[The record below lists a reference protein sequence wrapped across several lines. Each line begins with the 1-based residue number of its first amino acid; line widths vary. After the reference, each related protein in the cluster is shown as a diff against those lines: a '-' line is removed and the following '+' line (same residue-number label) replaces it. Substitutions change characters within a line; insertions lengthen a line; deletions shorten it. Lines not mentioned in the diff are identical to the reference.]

1 MEFSGRCMEINR
13 GEMRIDVGR
22 RVDVAYMQ
30 WISGRGVKTIDGGCV
45 ERYLHPRLQRI
56 EMESKNLIHKYHAWL

>member
-1 MEFSGRCMEINR
+1 MEINR

-45 ERYLHPRLQRI
+45 ERYRAIKRKGFGQF
-56 EMESKNLIHKYHAWL
+56 N